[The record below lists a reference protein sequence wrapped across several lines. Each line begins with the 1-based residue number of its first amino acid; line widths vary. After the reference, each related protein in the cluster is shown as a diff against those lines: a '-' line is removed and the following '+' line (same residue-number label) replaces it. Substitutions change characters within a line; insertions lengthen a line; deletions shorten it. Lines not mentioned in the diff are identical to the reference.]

1 MKKPLSLGTAP
12 RLTWLTLTMLTIVS
26 GACASA
32 ISTTQSA
39 ETLAPGHVLV
49 SAGNNVS
56 IPASRIVDT
65 LDAAG
70 DLEKKLRADPNYK
83 FTDQERASY
92 EDAVLGLALNQP
104 GVAADFMARYGI
116 AKHLDVGLRYSST
129 GVHLDAKYQ
138 FLDRGPSGWH
148 GAVSLGVRR
157 HLFSGLLFDVLE
169 KVDIKDFSRTDLELP
184 LLFGRSFRQKFSGS
198 LALSGRAWFGPKLI
212 LSKVSVDAKLA
223 AIDETLTLDDRMYYL
238 GGVAGGAFG
247 ISPFELF
254 AELTV
259 MNLVAKPTIANRQRD
274 LGGIMIMPTVGI
286 QARF

>member
-1 MKKPLSLGTAP
+1 MEKSTSLHAILLLAAFATG
-12 RLTWLTLTMLTIVS
+12 
-26 GACASA
+26 GCASA

-39 ETLAPGHVLV
+39 ETLAPGRVLV
-49 SAGNNVS
+49 SASNNVS

-70 DLEKKLRADPNYK
+70 TLEEKLRADPAYK
-83 FTDQERASY
+83 FTDEERATY

-104 GVAADFMARYGI
+104 GVAADFMVRYGI
-116 AKHLDVGLRYSST
+116 AKHLDAGLRYSTT

-184 LLFGRSFRQKFSGS
+184 LLLGRSFRQKIGGGLS
-198 LALSGRAWFGPKLI
+198 LAGRTWFGPKLI
-212 LSKVSVDAKLA
+212 MSKVSVDAKLG
-223 AIDETLTLDDRMYYL
+223 AIDETLTLNDRMYYF
-238 GGVAGGAFG
+238 GGVAGASFG

-274 LGGIMIMPTVGI
+274 LGGIMVMPTIGV

>member
-1 MKKPLSLGTAP
+1 MEKPKTSRSAP
-12 RLTWLTLTMLTIVS
+12 LLAGLIITFVS

-39 ETLAPGHVLV
+39 ETLAPGHVMV

-65 LDAAG
+65 LDAASN
-70 DLEKKLRADPNYK
+70 LEEKLRADPNYQ
-83 FTDQERASY
+83 FTDQERATY

-104 GVAADFMARYGI
+104 GVAADFMVRYGI
-116 AKHLDVGLRYSST
+116 AKHLDAGLRYSTT

-138 FLDRGPSGWH
+138 FLDRRPSGWH

-157 HLFSGLLFDVLE
+157 HVFSGLIFDVLE

-184 LLFGRSFRQKFSGS
+184 LLFGRSFRQKIGGG
-198 LALSGRAWFGPKLI
+198 LALSGRTWFGPKLI
-212 LSKVSVDAKLA
+212 LSKVSVDAKLGA
-223 AIDETLTLDDRMYYL
+223 VDETLSLNERMYYL
-238 GGVAGGAFG
+238 GGVAGGSFG
-247 ISPFELF
+247 LSPIELF

-274 LGGIMIMPTVGI
+274 LGGVMIMPTVGI